1 MYLIDT
7 NIFGFLNRKN
17 PKVIAKFSS
26 VDHSLIYIPSIVWA
40 EICFGLLLM
49 DNSNPKLPKLKAY
62 YSNINQTSY
71 FLDFNKNTAE
81 IFATLKS
88 SSRQS
93 GNNIEDFDL
102 MIASIAIENN
112 LVLVT
117 NNTKHFVN
125 IAGLKAEDWSKG

>member
-1 MYLIDT
+1 MTKPNNGKSLSSKYKNLVTPNQIRITKIYLNNDMYLIDT

-93 GNNIEDFDL
+93 GNI
-102 MIASIAIENN
+102 
-112 LVLVT
+112 
-117 NNTKHFVN
+117 
-125 IAGLKAEDWSKG
+125 